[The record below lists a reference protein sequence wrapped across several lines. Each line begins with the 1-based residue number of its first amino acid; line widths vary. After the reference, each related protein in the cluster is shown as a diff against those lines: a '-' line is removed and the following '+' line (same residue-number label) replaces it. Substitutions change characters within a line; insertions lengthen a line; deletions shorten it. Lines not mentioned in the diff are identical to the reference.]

1 MTPTKSLN
9 KIINRKGKA
18 EKKRSAEKG
27 GGRERKRKEKERGE
41 REEGIEGVRDGQT
54 DRQSDKGR

>member
-18 EKKRSAEKG
+18 EKRRGAEKQ
-27 GGRERKRKEKERGE
+27 RGE
-41 REEGIEGVRDGQT
+41 KR
-54 DRQSDKGR
+54 